1 MMSEAM
7 HGRTLSWALGMV
19 ALGGLLLTT
28 GCNTMRG
35 AGEDIQAAGSA
46 VSGGAQK
53 TEDKIEEEVDDAT
66 Q

>member
-1 MMSEAM
+1 MSEAM
-7 HGRTLSWALGMV
+7 HGRTLGWALGML

-28 GCNTMRG
+28 AGCNTMRG

-53 TEDKIEEEVDDAT
+53 TEDKIEEEVDDAP